1 MAKAKKSS
9 TNNLGSLFFVIGAI
23 IAVIGGLFYPGGT
36 NVTLSSVLIL
46 LGLVVG
52 LLNVTMVESREF
64 LLAATSL
71 VVITALGG
79 AVLSQVATIGV
90 YLEGILL
97 ALLTLI
103 IPAAIIVALKEVIAL
118 AEN

>member
-1 MAKAKKSS
+1 MAKNSVPK
-9 TNNLGSLFFVIGAI
+9 NNLGSLFFVVGAI
-23 IAVIGGLFYPGGT
+23 IAVIGGLFYPGGN

-52 LLNVTMVESREF
+52 LLNVSIKETSAF
-64 LLAATSL
+64 LIAATSL
-71 VVITALGG
+71 VIISALGG
-79 AVLSQVATIGV
+79 AVLSQVSVIGV

-97 ALLTLI
+97 SILTLI
-103 IPAAIIVALKEVIAL
+103 IPAAIIVALKEITTL